1 MFRGYALCMPKARP
15 ISQCRKHDPYL
26 QKGDLLHESHDLICN
41 KIDKPAECKGT
52 WPIPIDK
59 SG

>member
-1 MFRGYALCMPKARP
+1 MYRGCASA
-15 ISQCRKHDPYL
+15 CRKHDLYL
-26 QKGDLLHESHDLICN
+26 QKEDLLYESHDLICN